1 MSRTVY
7 ALLIM
12 GAVYSAKSMSTEHC
26 AVIGAVC
33 VVTALVLTII
43 QLLKK

>member
-12 GAVYSAKSMSTEHC
+12 GAVYSSKCITNEHC

-33 VVTALVLTII
+33 VVTAVVLAFI
-43 QLLKK
+43 QLFKK